1 MKELDENTGKIYV
14 EDDFYYLE
22 KIYTCLDEMIRDEAM
37 VKRRAERH
45 HFKVVETDWI
55 IEDNPFYHIETI
67 LDETGKTIDKN
78 RYRYKLKLE
87 YKK

>member
-1 MKELDENTGKIYV
+1 
-14 EDDFYYLE
+14 
-22 KIYTCLDEMIRDEAM
+22 M

>member
-22 KIYTCLDEMIRDEAM
+22 KIYTCLAEMIKEEAM

-55 IEDNPFYHIETI
+55 IEDNPFYYIETI
-67 LDETGKTIDKN
+67 LNETGKTIDKN

>member
-22 KIYTCLDEMIRDEAM
+22 KIYTCLAEMIKEEAM

-55 IEDNPFYHIETI
+55 IEDNPFYYIETI

>member
-14 EDDFYYLE
+14 KDDFYYLE
-22 KIYTCLDEMIRDEAM
+22 KIYTCLAEMIKEEAM

-55 IEDNPFYHIETI
+55 IEDNPFYYIETI